1 MEGPELTTNAKAAI
15 ENFVL
20 LSINHSLGLAE
31 LVSSS
36 AGIIVYVA
44 LSYRRRLVSL
54 QFEDNRE
61 MIEELQFVMSVF
73 FSKIFLRH
81 IPTDEWLLFTTNLR
95 MCLLTGGMI

>member
-36 AGIIVYVA
+36 AGIIVYGKRVA

-61 MIEELQFVMSVF
+61 MIEELQFCNVCIF
-73 FSKIFLRH
+73 FQKNISAAHTHR
-81 IPTDEWLLFTTNLR
+81 
-95 MCLLTGGMI
+95 

>member
-36 AGIIVYVA
+36 AGIIVYESALRFRIVA
-44 LSYRRRLVSL
+44 DLYRCNL
-54 QFEDNRE
+54 
-61 MIEELQFVMSVF
+61 
-73 FSKIFLRH
+73 KI
-81 IPTDEWLLFTTNLR
+81 
-95 MCLLTGGMI
+95 TGR